1 MRFAKICV
9 ICAICVQKN
18 TYWTPSSYSSNYLY
32 MERFSEYRIMW
43 VLVFFDLPTETK
55 KEKKAYTDFRK
66 KLVND
71 GFTMF
76 QFSIYL
82 RHCPS
87 RENAE
92 VHIKRVKAIL
102 PEAGQVGVLCIT
114 DKQFGQMEL
123 FQGKKEKNVSTPYQ
137 QLELF

>member
-1 MRFAKICV
+1 
-9 ICAICVQKN
+9 
-18 TYWTPSSYSSNYLY
+18 

-55 KEKKAYTDFRK
+55 KERKVAADFRK
-66 KLVND
+66 KIVND

-82 RHCPS
+82 RHCAS

-92 VHIKRVKAIL
+92 VHIRRVKNFL
-102 PEAGQVGVLCIT
+102 PELGQVGILCIT
-114 DKQFGQMEL
+114 DKQFGNMEL
-123 FQGKKEKNVSTPYQ
+123 FHGKKEKPVTTPYQ

>member
-1 MRFAKICV
+1 
-9 ICAICVQKN
+9 
-18 TYWTPSSYSSNYLY
+18 

-55 KEKKAYTDFRK
+55 KERKIYADFRK
-66 KLVND
+66 KLITD

-82 RHCPS
+82 RHCAS
-87 RENAE
+87 RENAD
-92 VHIKRVKAIL
+92 VHIKRVKNNL
-102 PEAGQVGVLCIT
+102 PELGQVGILCIT
-114 DKQFGQMEL
+114 DKQFGSMEL
-123 FQGKKEKNVSTPYQ
+123 FQCKKEKPVTTPYQ

>member
-1 MRFAKICV
+1 
-9 ICAICVQKN
+9 
-18 TYWTPSSYSSNYLY
+18 
-32 MERFSEYRIMW
+32 MW
-43 VLVFFDLPTETK
+43 VLVLFDLPTETK
-55 KEKKAYTDFRK
+55 KERKQYAEFRK
-66 KLVND
+66 SLVKD

-92 VHIKRVKAIL
+92 VHIRRVKASL
-102 PEAGQVGVLCIT
+102 PPTGQVGIICIT
-114 DKQFGQMEL
+114 DKQFGMMEI
-123 FQGKKEKNVSTPYQ
+123 FSGARKVEARDTPQ

>member
-1 MRFAKICV
+1 
-9 ICAICVQKN
+9 
-18 TYWTPSSYSSNYLY
+18 

-43 VLVFFDLPTETK
+43 ILVFFDLPTETK
-55 KEKKAYTDFRK
+55 KEKKSYADFRT
-66 KLVND
+66 KLLCD

-76 QFSIYL
+76 KFSIYL

-92 VHIKRVKAIL
+92 VHIRRVKQSL
-102 PEAGQVGVLCIT
+102 PPSGNIGILCIT
-114 DKQFGQMEL
+114 DKQFGQME
-123 FQGKKEKNVSTPYQ
+123 FFSGAKEEKPTIQPQ